1 MKKVLFFVFIVTFSL
16 NVFAQSAKFDL
27 SDYGVSIEPD
37 KRLIVVLASLEAART
52 KDASGE
58 YKAILKTPLSE
69 QGEKFRQQMQDDLAN
84 LDEGLRQR
92 ISNFVV
98 QYKRRHPK
106 ANDAEVLAPFI
117 SMAYTLSP
125 VPDLA
130 EPARTTDLPGDLL
143 EVLDY
148 SPLVREFYRRS
159 ALNTKL
165 DEYVKTYQSAGDEMR
180 KSAKIMVGELLD
192 YLHTKPQL
200 SYIDRIKT
208 ESKST
213 KGKKT
218 LQKTEVRE
226 RVRRFVIVP
235 EMLAPKNTINFV
247 NARDEYYAITP
258 PGTDLA
264 SSEVRRAYLQYV
276 FDPLVLDNAKDIAAL
291 SAGIK
296 SLLAERR
303 QENPDISPDIY
314 LTVLR
319 SLVAAADARQIEF
332 EKTRNAT
339 AQARQKIDLMKTVEE
354 KKAVSAELEAFKRT
368 LADETSVSLSEA
380 YEKGAVLA
388 FYFANQ
394 LKGSEDS
401 GFDIASSLRDI
412 ILSLDTT
419 KETNRLAQFADARK
433 RGLAAREERRKIVE
447 AAPTT
452 AENPVT
458 KKLVEI
464 DAVIK
469 NKNYKEA
476 EAQLKQLL
484 QTYPNASPRIY
495 YSLGRN
501 ASLSAE
507 DITDYEALKN
517 RLLEAK
523 VFYDNAIRSAA
534 PTTDKQLLFLTYVAL
549 ARIYEFNGE
558 TEYAVKLY
566 EAALKNGDAKSQSY
580 KEAVAAR
587 ERLMK
592 DQ

>member
-1 MKKVLFFVFIVTFSL
+1 MKKVLFFVFILIFSL
-16 NVFAQSAKFDL
+16 NVSAQSANFDL
-27 SDYGVSIEPD
+27 SNYGVSIEPE
-37 KRLIVVLASLEAART
+37 KRLIIVLASLEAARI
-52 KDASGE
+52 KEASGE

-69 QGEKFRQQMQDDLAN
+69 QGEKFNQQMQADLAN

-92 ISNFVV
+92 ISNFVI
-98 QYKRRHPK
+98 QYKRRYPK
-106 ANDAEVLAPFI
+106 ASDAEILAPFI

-159 ALNTKL
+159 ALNAKL

-180 KSAKIMVGELLD
+180 KSAKIMVGDLLD

-208 ESKST
+208 ELKSA

-218 LQKTEVRE
+218 FEKTEIRE
-226 RVRRFVIVP
+226 RSRRFVIVP
-235 EMLAPKNTINFV
+235 EMLAPKGTINFV
-247 NARDEYYAITP
+247 NARDEYYAIVP
-258 PGTDLA
+258 PETDLA
-264 SSEVRRAYLQYV
+264 ASEVRRAYLQFV
-276 FDPLVLDNAKDIAAL
+276 FDPLILKNAKDISTF

-296 SLLAERR
+296 TLLDTQR
-303 QENPDISPDIY
+303 QKNPDISPDIY
-314 LTVLR
+314 LATLR

-339 AQARQKIDLMKTVEE
+339 AQARQKIDLMKTVDE
-354 KKAVSAELEAFKRT
+354 KKAVSAELEAFKQS
-368 LADETSVSLSEA
+368 LADETAVSLSEA

-394 LKGSEDS
+394 LKGLEDS
-401 GFDIASSLRDI
+401 GFDIESSLRDI

-419 KETNRLAQFADARK
+419 KETSRLTQFADARK
-433 RGLAAREERRKIVE
+433 RGLAARGERRKIVE
-447 AAPTT
+447 TAPTV
-452 AENPVT
+452 AENPLT

-476 EAQLKQLL
+476 EVQLKQLL

-507 DITDYEALKN
+507 SITDYETLKN
-517 RLLEAK
+517 KLLEAK
-523 VFYDNAIRSAA
+523 VFYENALRSTL
-534 PTTDKQLLFLTYVAL
+534 PTTDKQLLFLAYVAL

-580 KEAVAAR
+580 QEAVAAR
-587 ERLMK
+587 EKLIK